1 MPELN
6 KLPWAYFDTS
16 VYLKIYVKEKGS
28 EEAKKLAAKS
38 RILSSAI
45 LPVECL
51 SAISR
56 KREEG
61 FLNDLD
67 LSKAVNHIR
76 EGVKYAEIVNITD
89 DVLKKAEAITL
100 NHGGR
105 DMDAVHIASALVFEE
120 LTGVKLTF
128 ATSDRKQL
136 LAADRTGLKT
146 IFVV

>member
-1 MPELN
+1 MPELK

-28 EEAKKLAAKS
+28 EEAKKLAGKN
-38 RILSSAI
+38 RVLSSAI

-61 FLNDLD
+61 YLNDID
-67 LSKAVNHIR
+67 LRKTANRIR

-89 DVLKKAEAITL
+89 EVLRKAEAVTL
-100 NHGGR
+100 NHGAR
-105 DMDAVHIASALVFEE
+105 AMDAIHIASALVFEE
-120 LTGVKLTF
+120 LAGVKLTF

-136 LAADRTGLKT
+136 LAANHAGLKT
-146 IFVV
+146 VFVG